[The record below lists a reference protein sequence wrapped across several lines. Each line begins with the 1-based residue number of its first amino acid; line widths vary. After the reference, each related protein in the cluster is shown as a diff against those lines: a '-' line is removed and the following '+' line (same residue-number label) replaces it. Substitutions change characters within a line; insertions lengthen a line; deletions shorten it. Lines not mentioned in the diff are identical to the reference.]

1 MDFGLLLLRMTIGLG
16 FAAHGAQKVLGWF
29 GGHGPDA
36 TGQFFE
42 AMGFRPGRRHALAA
56 GSIEIVSG
64 LLLAVGFLT
73 PLAAA
78 LIASVMVVA
87 AATVHWKNGFFI
99 TNGGFEYN
107 LLLGVAAL
115 TLAFTGP
122 GALSLD
128 HVLGLAR
135 EGLAWGLG
143 AAVVAVLGAAGQ
155 LAQRQQ
161 APAAASGS
169 AESGT
174 PAQSPAH

>member
-1 MDFGLLLLRMTIGLG
+1 MDLGLLLLRMAVGLT
-16 FAAHGAQKVLGWF
+16 FAAHGTQKVFGWF

-36 TGQFFE
+36 TGQFME
-42 AMGFRPGRRHALAA
+42 AMGFTPGRRHALAA
-56 GSIEIVSG
+56 GYIELVSG

-87 AATVHWKNGFFI
+87 VATVHGKNGFFVMS
-99 TNGGFEYN
+99 GGYEYN
-107 LLLGVAAL
+107 LVLSVAAL

-128 HVLGLAR
+128 HAAGFAR
-135 EGLAWGLG
+135 EGIAWGLG

-155 LAQRQQ
+155 LAQRQPV
-161 APAAASGS
+161 PAAAEK
-169 AESGT
+169 ATGT
-174 PAQSPAH
+174 PSHAH